1 MSIGD
6 VASDIGKGLF
16 AGFAGTAAM
25 TVSSTLEMKLSGRGA
40 SQTPAQA
47 AEAVLDIEPGDE
59 ATEARFSSLVHW
71 GYGTGWGSIRGL
83 LASAGLSGPGATAV
97 HLGLVWG
104 AEQDD
109 LLGPERLGPGLQVRF
124 EGDRHGPSP
133 PHRLRHTHRA
143 GLLVLGPEPVSLKKR
158 EPEFVD
164 QDGMIR
170 RPPGNDRQV
179 AAEGRRRRNGRH
191 VRPLYGR

>member
-16 AGFAGTAAM
+16 AGLAGTAAM

-109 LLGPERLGPGLQVRF
+109 LLGPERLGPGSSTVR
-124 EGDRHGPSP
+124 
-133 PHRLRHTHRA
+133 
-143 GLLVLGPEPVSLKKR
+143 
-158 EPEFVD
+158 
-164 QDGMIR
+164 R
-170 RPPGNDRQV
+170 RPPRTFSTTPSTPHPPGWPTRTWTGTSFAKEARARVRGPRRHDPTPAGERQ
-179 AAEGRRRRNGRH
+179 AGGGRGASSTKRKT
-191 VRPLYGR
+191 RPASLR